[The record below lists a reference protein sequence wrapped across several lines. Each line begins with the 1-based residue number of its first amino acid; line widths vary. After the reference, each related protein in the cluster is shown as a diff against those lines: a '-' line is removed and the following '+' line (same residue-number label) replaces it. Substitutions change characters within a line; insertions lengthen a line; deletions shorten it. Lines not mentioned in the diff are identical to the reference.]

1 MIYFA
6 RRISK
11 SGRTLSVENFRLN
24 QLQDLVLS
32 GETRKESWRRKQL
45 NSLSN
50 LLDNHQQEI
59 LNALNKDLRKPPTEA
74 FFEIIAIKQEI
85 KLAQT
90 NLSNWMKARQINVP
104 ISLRPAKAF
113 VQPDPLGCVLII
125 GPWNYPFSLTLQP
138 LVGALAAGNTAV
150 LKPSEHAPHVSN
162 LIKKLIEKYFEPNV
176 TQVIEG
182 DGDIAAHLITQK
194 FDHIFFTGGENIGKK
209 VMQAAANNLTPITL
223 ELGGKSPAIVIDGA
237 NLEVTAKRIIWGK
250 SLNAGQTCIAPDH
263 LLVKQELFD
272 SLISNLKKSINNFYG
287 NTPLDSKHL
296 GSIINQRQFNRI
308 KNLLKQANNN
318 GQIIYGGESNE
329 SEKRISPTL
338 IKIENRNDPL
348 MQEELFGPLLPI
360 LCIKNLDEA
369 ISDFKFLPK
378 PLALYLFGG
387 AEKEQEKILSMTSSG
402 GVCFNDVVL
411 QAGIPDLPFGGVGA
425 SGMGKYHGKAGFDN
439 FTHYKSILKR
449 PFWLD
454 LNFRY
459 PPYKLELSLL
469 KKLIG

>member
-1 MIYFA
+1 M
-6 RRISK
+6 S
-11 SGRTLSVENFRLN
+11 LENFALN

-32 GETRKESWRRKQL
+32 GKTRHEKWRRKQL
-45 NSLSN
+45 EALSN

-59 LNALNKDLRKPPTEA
+59 LNALNKDLGKPPTEA
-74 FFEIIAIKQEI
+74 FFEIIAVKQEI
-85 KLAQT
+85 KLAQK
-90 NLSNWMKARQINVP
+90 NLSNWMKARQISVP
-104 ISLRPAKAF
+104 VSLRPSKAL

-162 LIKKLIEKYFEPNV
+162 LIKKLIEKYFPPEIV
-176 TQVIEG
+176 QVFEG
-182 DGDIAAHLITQK
+182 DGDIAADLMTQQ
-194 FDHIFFTGGENIGKK
+194 FDHVFFTGGENIGKK
-209 VMQAAANNLTPITL
+209 VMEAASKNLTPVTL

-237 NLEVTAKRIIWGK
+237 NLEVTAKRVIWGK

-263 LLVKQELFD
+263 LLVENKLCD
-272 SLISNLKKSINNFYG
+272 SLISNLKNSIHDFYG
-287 NTPLDSKHL
+287 DTPLDSKHL
-296 GSIINQRQFNRI
+296 GSIINQKQFNRLN
-308 KNLLKQANNN
+308 NLLKQAKKNN
-318 GQIIYGGESNE
+318 QVIYGGDSNE
-329 SEKRISPTL
+329 RKKRISPTL

-348 MQEELFGPLLPI
+348 MKEELFGPLLPI
-360 LCIKNLDEA
+360 LCIKNLDQA
-369 ISDFKFLPK
+369 ISDFKLLAK

-387 AEKEQEKILSMTSSG
+387 DDNEQGKILEMTSSG

-411 QAGIPDLPFGGVGA
+411 QAGIPELPFGGVGS

-439 FTHYKSILKR
+439 FTHYKSVLKR

-459 PPYKLELSLL
+459 PPYKLDLSLL
-469 KKLIG
+469 NKLIG

>member
-1 MIYFA
+1 M
-6 RRISK
+6 
-11 SGRTLSVENFRLN
+11 TLKNFFLN
-24 QLQDLVLS
+24 QLKDQVLS
-32 GETRKESWRRKQL
+32 GKTRPKKWRVEQL
-45 NSLSN
+45 QALSN

-59 LNALNKDLRKPPTEA
+59 LNALHQDLGKPPTEA
-74 FFEIIAIKQEI
+74 FFEIIAVKQEI
-85 KLAQT
+85 KVVQK
-90 NLSNWMKARQINVP
+90 NLSNWMKAKKINVP
-104 ISLRPAKAF
+104 VSLRPAQAF
-113 VQPDPLGCVLII
+113 IQPDPLGCILII

-162 LIKKLIEKYFEPNV
+162 LIKTLIEKYFPPEI

-182 DGDIAAHLITQK
+182 DGNTAADLMCQQ
-194 FDHIFFTGGENIGKK
+194 FDHVFFTGGENIGKK
-209 VMQAAANNLTPITL
+209 VMEAASKNLTPVTL
-223 ELGGKSPAIVIDGA
+223 ELGGKSPALVIDGA

-263 LLVKQELFD
+263 LLVEDKLFD
-272 SLISNLKKSINNFYG
+272 SLISNLINSINDFYG

-296 GSIINQRQFNRI
+296 GSIINEKQFNRLN
-308 KNLLKQANNN
+308 NLLTQAKKNN
-318 GQIIYGGESNE
+318 QIIYGGDSNE
-329 SEKRISPTL
+329 KEKRISPTL

-348 MQEELFGPLLPI
+348 MKEELFGPLLPI
-360 LCIKNLDEA
+360 LSIKNLDQA
-369 ISDFKFLPK
+369 ISDFKLLPK

-387 AEKEQEKILSMTSSG
+387 GKKDQCKLLSMTSSG

-411 QAGIPDLPFGGVGA
+411 QAGIPELPFGGVGT

-439 FTHYKSILKR
+439 FTHYKSVLKR

-459 PPYKLELSLL
+459 PPYKLDLSLL
-469 KKLIG
+469 NKLIG